1 MGKRVIFLSTV
12 TGITAQFTE
21 LSRSLLPPDTEVW
34 HIVDEMLAR
43 LAVSQGRLSPF
54 FYRRVAEHAVAAEAA
69 GADALQVTCSSLSP
83 CVPAASAQVGI
94 PVLTVDAEMVDE
106 ALRRGACIG
115 IAATAATALEPLAAQ
130 VRSRAASL
138 GRPADVQTILAAEAY
153 AGLMSGDLA
162 LYDRVITGVLEELRR
177 RTDVVLLAQAS
188 MGRAADALPPLP
200 GAAPILAS
208 PRFAVARLARVLEGD
223 FGQD

>member
-1 MGKRVIFLSTV
+1 MGKRVIYLSTV

-21 LSRSLLPPDTEVW
+21 LSRRLLPPDTEVW

-43 LAVSQGRLSPF
+43 LAVSQGQLSPF
-54 FYRRVAEHAVAAEAA
+54 FYRRVAEHAAAAEAA

-83 CVPAASAQVGI
+83 CVPAAAAQVGI
-94 PVLTVDAEMVDE
+94 PVLAVDEEMVDE
-106 ALRRGACIG
+106 ALRQGACIG

-130 VRSRAASL
+130 VRSRSASL
-138 GRPADVQTILAAEAY
+138 GKSVDVQAVLAEEAY
-153 AGLMSGDLA
+153 VGLVSGDLA
-162 LYDRVITGVLEELRR
+162 LYDRVVTGVLEDLRR

-200 GAAPILAS
+200 RAAPILAS
-208 PRFAVARLARVLEGD
+208 PPFAVARLRRVLEG
-223 FGQD
+223 G

>member
-1 MGKRVIFLSTV
+1 MGKRVIYLNTV

-21 LSRSLLPPDTEVW
+21 LSQRLLPPDTEVW

-43 LAVSQGRLSPF
+43 LAVSRGQLSPF
-54 FYRRVAEHAVAAEAA
+54 FYRRVAEHAIAAEAA
-69 GADALQVTCSSLSP
+69 GAHVLQVTCSSLSP
-83 CVPAASAQVGI
+83 CVPAAAVQVGI
-94 PVLTVDAEMVDE
+94 PVLTVDEEMVDE
-106 ALRRGACIG
+106 ALRQGACIG
-115 IAATAATALEPLAAQ
+115 IAATARTALEPLAAQ

-138 GRPADVQTILAAEAY
+138 GKPVDVQAVLAEEAY
-153 AGLMSGDLA
+153 AGLVSGDLA
-162 LYDRVITGVLEELRR
+162 LYDRIITGVLEDLRR

-208 PRFAVARLARVLEGD
+208 PPFAVARLRRVLEG
-223 FGQD
+223 G

>member
-1 MGKRVIFLSTV
+1 MGKRVIYLSTV

-21 LSRSLLPPDTEVW
+21 LSRRLLPPDTEVW

-83 CVPAASAQVGI
+83 CVPAAAAQVGI
-94 PVLTVDAEMVDE
+94 PVLAVDEAMVDE
-106 ALRRGACIG
+106 ALRQGACIG
-115 IAATAATALEPLAAQ
+115 IAATARTALEPLAAQ

-138 GRPADVQTILAAEAY
+138 GKAVDVQPVLAEEAY
-153 AGLMSGDLA
+153 AGLVSGDLA
-162 LYDRVITGVLEELRR
+162 LYDRVVTGVLEDLRR
-177 RTDVVLLAQAS
+177 RIDVVLLAQAS

-200 GAAPILAS
+200 GTARILAS
-208 PRFAVARLARVLEGD
+208 PPFAVARLRRVLEGE
-223 FGQD
+223 